1 MQISQKIGQ
10 YEVLK
15 TYGKDAAIVIDTM
28 FETADDYIMTISEQ
42 LDLLGIKNYDLIGFP
57 SLINQFQWEDK
68 ACFIYKEFEGSHL
81 DTIPYD
87 IDFAVNAIKNL
98 CLSIY
103 QVWTLS
109 NGYFYPE
116 IDMNQLYFTKDQN
129 LVFKNAYNFS
139 M

>member
-1 MQISQKIGQ
+1 
-10 YEVLK
+10 
-15 TYGKDAAIVIDTM
+15 
-28 FETADDYIMTISEQ
+28 MTISEQ

-68 ACFIYKEFEGSHL
+68 ACFIYKEFEGARL

-129 LVFKNAYNFS
+129 LVFKMRITFS
-139 M
+139 MYKKM

>member
-15 TYGKDAAIVIDTM
+15 TYGKDAAIVTDTM
-28 FETADDYIMTISEQ
+28 FETTDSYIMTVSEQ

-68 ACFIYKEFEGSHL
+68 ACFIYKEFEGARL
-81 DTIPYD
+81 DTIPHD

-98 CLSIY
+98 
-103 QVWTLS
+103 
-109 NGYFYPE
+109 
-116 IDMNQLYFTKDQN
+116 
-129 LVFKNAYNFS
+129 
-139 M
+139 